1 MINPSEYKA
10 RYENLTVAGSADKIK
25 VRKYRLASMAQ
36 FYDPAGTTKFIDAL
50 SKNTDDIELQ
60 VDTDNGPKQ
69 VTLYSK
75 KSKTPA
81 GSFNEWAAM
90 ARYTFKGKGA
100 PEHCQL
106 VLQLA
111 DHWGIL
117 EGSMQN
123 YADKYL
129 GLDCNGFVGNYLWHI
144 WTAKAD
150 DATRPWTNLGVG
162 NHDKGPDCGISGY
175 LDPPRRYV
183 SNWNDLNPTLSY
195 VLGRVNTTTNRVIDG
210 GGTTLDHIG
219 HVVITE
225 PGVMM
230 AKRINGVETTG
241 LRAIE
246 STGGAVDPGLSDSW
260 YFLKNPSITKPA
272 NQVFVIFR
280 ESMAAGHQEYSFKI
294 AY

>member
-1 MINPSEYKA
+1 MTPTEYKA

-25 VRKYRLASMAQ
+25 VRKYRLASIAR
-36 FYDPAGTTKFIDAL
+36 FYDPAGTTKFL
-50 SKNTDDIELQ
+50 NKLTSNSDDIELV
-60 VDTDNGPKQ
+60 VDTDAGPKNI
-69 VTLYSK
+69 TLFAK
-75 KSKTPA
+75 KASAPA
-81 GSFNEWAAM
+81 GSFTEWAAM

-106 VLQLA
+106 ILQLA
-111 DHWGIL
+111 NHWGIL
-117 EGSMQN
+117 EGSMQT

-129 GLDCNGFVGNYLWHI
+129 GLDCNGFVGNYVWHV
-144 WTAKAD
+144 WAPTQK
-150 DATRPWTNLGVG
+150 PWTNLGVG

-183 SNWNDLNPTLSY
+183 ADWDDLDPARSY
-195 VLGRVNTTTNRVIDG
+195 ILGRVNTATNQVIDG
-210 GGTTLDHIG
+210 GGTTLDRIG

-225 PGVMM
+225 PGAMM
-230 AKRINGVETTG
+230 TKTINGVETKG

-260 YFLKNPSITKPA
+260 YFLKNPRVTKPA
-272 NQVFVIFR
+272 NKVFEIYR

-294 AY
+294 AGLNP